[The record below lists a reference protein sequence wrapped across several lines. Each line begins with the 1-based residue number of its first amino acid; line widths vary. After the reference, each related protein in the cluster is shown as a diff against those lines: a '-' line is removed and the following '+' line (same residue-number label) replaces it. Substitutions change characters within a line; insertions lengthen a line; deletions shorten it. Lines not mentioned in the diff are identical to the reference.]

1 MKNKIS
7 LKGKAKILEEGDTKY
22 VIKPKNKSVKD
33 LFEYLDSRNYSS
45 HPKIIDESDKEI
57 KYEYVDGNKNN
68 SLKSLAKH
76 ISNLHSSTTYYKD
89 VSTSKY
95 KNIYNKLIDNVDYL
109 KDFYQRKIMEIDN
122 ERYMSPSSYLLARN
136 YSLFNSNL
144 IFIEK
149 EINKWY
155 NLVKDKTK
163 ERVAVV
169 HNNLKKDNLLVG
181 SEEVLTGWDK
191 FIVDTPVLD
200 LYKLYKNEY
209 LDSDFEEMMTSYLE
223 EYKLNKEEIC
233 LFTFLISMPPSL
245 KIKGSE
251 LEKVKEVKSIVD
263 YLNRTNKL
271 IKSGVF
277 D

>member
-7 LKGKAKILEEGDTKY
+7 LKGKVKILDSGVEKC
-22 VIKPKNKSVKD
+22 VLKPKNKPVKD
-33 LFEYLDSRNYSS
+33 LFDYLDSRNYNS
-45 HPKIIDESDKEI
+45 HPKVLEESEKEV
-57 KYEYVDGNKNN
+57 KYEYTEGEKST
-68 SLKSLAKH
+68 SLIPLAKH
-76 ISNLHSSTTYYKD
+76 ISHLHESTTYYKE

-163 ERVAVV
+163 ERVSVI
-169 HNNLKKDNLLVG
+169 HNNLKKDNLLLG
-181 SEEVLTGWDK
+181 KDEILTGWDN

-209 LDSDFEEMMTSYLE
+209 LDNDFKEMLNYYLE
-223 EYKLNKEEIC
+223 EYKLNKEEIS
-233 LFTFLISMPPSL
+233 LFTFLISMPPIL
-245 KIKGSE
+245 KVETNEI
-251 LEKVKEVKSIVD
+251 EKVKEVKRVVN

>member
-7 LKGKAKILEEGDTKY
+7 LKGKAKILEVGDTKY

-68 SLKSLAKH
+68 SLKALAKH